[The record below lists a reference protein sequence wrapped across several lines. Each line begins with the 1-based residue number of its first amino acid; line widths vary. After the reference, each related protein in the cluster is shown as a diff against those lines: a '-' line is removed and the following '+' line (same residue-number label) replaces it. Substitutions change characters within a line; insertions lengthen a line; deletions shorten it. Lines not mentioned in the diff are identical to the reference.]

1 MSKKIIKNIVTGG
14 AGFLGSHLIDKLM
27 YKGESVICLDNFL
40 TGDKKN
46 IRKWFK
52 NKNFK
57 LINHDL
63 TKPIFVEGDRIW
75 HLGCPA
81 SPSHYQINPIYTAKT
96 IFLGTLNMLDL
107 ANKLKSKIFLASTSE
122 IYGNP
127 KVHPQT
133 EDYFGFVNPI
143 GMRSCYTEG
152 KRIAETLF
160 FDYQRLYNLDI
171 RVARIFNTYGP
182 RMTINDGRVMSN
194 FIVQALNNK
203 PLTIYGD
210 GLQTRSFCYV
220 EDLINGMIKVMDG
233 NIFGP
238 VNLGNHEEISILDLA
253 KKIKIEINS
262 EMDLIFKDLPIDD
275 PTRRQPSIALAKNIY
290 QWEPRISLEK
300 GLKPTIIYFKKLLK
314 KMK

>member
-300 GLKPTIIYFKKLLK
+300 GLKPTILYFKKLLK
-314 KMK
+314 K

>member
-1 MSKKIIKNIVTGG
+1 
-14 AGFLGSHLIDKLM
+14 
-27 YKGESVICLDNFL
+27 
-40 TGDKKN
+40 
-46 IRKWFK
+46 
-52 NKNFK
+52 
-57 LINHDL
+57 
-63 TKPIFVEGDRIW
+63 
-75 HLGCPA
+75 
-81 SPSHYQINPIYTAKT
+81 
-96 IFLGTLNMLDL
+96 
-107 ANKLKSKIFLASTSE
+107 
-122 IYGNP
+122 
-127 KVHPQT
+127 
-133 EDYFGFVNPI
+133 
-143 GMRSCYTEG
+143 MRSCYTEG

-253 KKIKIEINS
+253 KKIKIEING
-262 EMDLIFKDLPIDD
+262 EMDCIFKDLPFDD
-275 PTRRQPSIALAKNIY
+275 PTRRQPSIL
-290 QWEPRISLEK
+290 SL
-300 GLKPTIIYFKKLLK
+300 IHI
-314 KMK
+314 

>member
-1 MSKKIIKNIVTGG
+1 
-14 AGFLGSHLIDKLM
+14 
-27 YKGESVICLDNFL
+27 
-40 TGDKKN
+40 
-46 IRKWFK
+46 
-52 NKNFK
+52 
-57 LINHDL
+57 
-63 TKPIFVEGDRIW
+63 
-75 HLGCPA
+75 
-81 SPSHYQINPIYTAKT
+81 
-96 IFLGTLNMLDL
+96 MLDL

-143 GMRSCYTEG
+143 GIRSCYTEG

-290 QWEPRISLEK
+290 QWEPEYL
-300 GLKPTIIYFKKLLK
+300 
-314 KMK
+314 

>member
-1 MSKKIIKNIVTGG
+1 MIKEYKKWI
-14 AGFLGSHLIDKLM
+14 
-27 YKGESVICLDNFL
+27 
-40 TGDKKN
+40 
-46 IRKWFK
+46 K

-143 GMRSCYTEG
+143 GIRSCYTEG

-275 PTRRQPSIALAKNIY
+275 PKRRQPSIALAKNIY
-290 QWEPRISLEK
+290 QWEPIISLEK
-300 GLKPTIIYFKKLLK
+300 GLKPTKIYFKKLLK

>member
-1 MSKKIIKNIVTGG
+1 MSKKCIKNIVTGG

-46 IRKWFK
+46 IRKWYK
-52 NKNFK
+52 NKNFE

-81 SPSHYQINPIYTAKT
+81 SPSHYQTNPIYTAKT

-107 ANKLKSKIFLASTSE
+107 AKKLKSKIFLASTSE
-122 IYGNP
+122 IYGDP

-133 EDYFGFVNPI
+133 EDYYGFVNPI
-143 GMRSCYTEG
+143 GIRSCYTEG

-194 FIVQALNNK
+194 FIVQALNHK

-220 EDLINGMIKVMDG
+220 EDLINAMIKVMDG
-233 NIFGP
+233 TIFGP

-253 KKIKIEINS
+253 KKIKKEINS

-275 PTRRQPSIALAKNIY
+275 PKRRQPSIALAKNIY

>member
-1 MSKKIIKNIVTGG
+1 MSQKIIKNIVTGG

-27 YKGESVICLDNFL
+27 YQGESVICLDNFL
-40 TGDKKN
+40 TGDKRN

-52 NKNFK
+52 NKNFE

-63 TKPIFVEGDRIW
+63 IKPIFIEGDRIW
-75 HLGCPA
+75 HLACPA

-122 IYGNP
+122 IYGDP

-133 EDYFGFVNPI
+133 EDYFGCVNPI
-143 GMRSCYTEG
+143 GIRSCYTEG

-253 KKIKIEINS
+253 KKIKGEINS
-262 EMDLIFKDLPIDD
+262 ERDLIFKDLPIDD

>member
-1 MSKKIIKNIVTGG
+1 MGKKGIKNIVTGG

-46 IRKWFK
+46 IRKWYK
-52 NKNFK
+52 NKNFE

-81 SPSHYQINPIYTAKT
+81 SPSHYQTNPIYTAKT

-107 ANKLKSKIFLASTSE
+107 AKKLKSKIFLASTSE
-122 IYGNP
+122 IYGDP

-133 EDYFGFVNPI
+133 EDYYGFVNPI
-143 GMRSCYTEG
+143 GIRSCYTEG

-194 FIVQALNNK
+194 FIVQALNHK

-300 GLKPTIIYFKKLLK
+300 GLKPTILYFKNLLK
-314 KMK
+314 K

>member
-1 MSKKIIKNIVTGG
+1 MSKKCIKNIVTGG

-46 IRKWFK
+46 IRKWYK
-52 NKNFK
+52 NKNFE

-81 SPSHYQINPIYTAKT
+81 SPSHYQTNPIYTAKT

-107 ANKLKSKIFLASTSE
+107 AKKLKSKIFLASTSE
-122 IYGNP
+122 IYGDP

-133 EDYFGFVNPI
+133 EDYYGFVNPI
-143 GMRSCYTEG
+143 GIRSCYTEG

-220 EDLINGMIKVMDG
+220 EDLINAMIKVMDG
-233 NIFGP
+233 TIFGP

-253 KKIKIEINS
+253 KKIKKEINS

-275 PTRRQPSIALAKNIY
+275 PKRRQPSIALAKNIY

>member
-133 EDYFGFVNPI
+133 EDYFGFVNAI

-203 PLTIYGD
+203 PLTIYGN

-233 NIFGP
+233 NILGP

-253 KKIKIEINS
+253 KKIKIEING

-300 GLKPTIIYFKKLLK
+300 GLKPTILYFKNLLK
-314 KMK
+314 K

>member
-1 MSKKIIKNIVTGG
+1 MSKKCIKNIVTGG

-40 TGDKKN
+40 TGNKKN
-46 IRKWFK
+46 IRKWYK
-52 NKNFK
+52 NKNFE

-81 SPSHYQINPIYTAKT
+81 SPSHYQTNPIYTAKT

-107 ANKLKSKIFLASTSE
+107 AKKLKSKIFLASTSE
-122 IYGNP
+122 IYGDP

-133 EDYFGFVNPI
+133 EDYYGFVNPI
-143 GMRSCYTEG
+143 GIRSCYTEG

-220 EDLINGMIKVMDG
+220 EDLINAMIKVMDG
-233 NIFGP
+233 TIFGP

-253 KKIKIEINS
+253 KKIKKEINS

-275 PTRRQPSIALAKNIY
+275 PKRRQPSIALAKNIY

>member
-1 MSKKIIKNIVTGG
+1 MGKKGIKNIVTGG

-46 IRKWFK
+46 IRKWYK
-52 NKNFK
+52 NKNFE

-81 SPSHYQINPIYTAKT
+81 SPSHYQTNPIYTAKT

-107 ANKLKSKIFLASTSE
+107 AKKLKSKIFLASTSE
-122 IYGNP
+122 IYGDP

-133 EDYFGFVNPI
+133 EDYYGFVNPI
-143 GMRSCYTEG
+143 GIRSCYTEG

-194 FIVQALNNK
+194 FIVQALNHK

-220 EDLINGMIKVMDG
+220 EDLINAMIKVMDG
-233 NIFGP
+233 TIFGP

-253 KKIKIEINS
+253 KKIKKEINS

-275 PTRRQPSIALAKNIY
+275 PKRRQPSIALAKNIY

-314 KMK
+314 KIK

>member
-253 KKIKIEINS
+253 KKIKIEING

-300 GLKPTIIYFKKLLK
+300 GLKPTILYFKNLLK
-314 KMK
+314 K

>member
-143 GMRSCYTEG
+143 GIRSCYTEG

-300 GLKPTIIYFKKLLK
+300 GLKPTILYFKNLLK
-314 KMK
+314 K

>member
-1 MSKKIIKNIVTGG
+1 MGKKGIKNIVTGG

-46 IRKWFK
+46 IRKWYK
-52 NKNFK
+52 NKNFE

-81 SPSHYQINPIYTAKT
+81 SPSHYQTNPIYTAKT

-107 ANKLKSKIFLASTSE
+107 AKKLKSKIFLASTSE
-122 IYGNP
+122 IYGDP

-143 GMRSCYTEG
+143 GIRSCYTEG

-220 EDLINGMIKVMDG
+220 EDLINAMIKVMDG
-233 NIFGP
+233 TIFGP

-253 KKIKIEINS
+253 KKIKKEING

-275 PTRRQPSIALAKNIY
+275 PKRRQPSIALAKNIY

-314 KMK
+314 KMN

>member
-1 MSKKIIKNIVTGG
+1 MSKKCIKNIVTGG

-40 TGDKKN
+40 TGNKKN
-46 IRKWFK
+46 IRKWYK
-52 NKNFK
+52 NKNFE

-81 SPSHYQINPIYTAKT
+81 SPSHYQTNPIYTAKT

-107 ANKLKSKIFLASTSE
+107 AKKLKSKIFLASTSE
-122 IYGNP
+122 IYGDP

-133 EDYFGFVNPI
+133 EDYYGFVNPI
-143 GMRSCYTEG
+143 GIRSCYTEG

-194 FIVQALNNK
+194 FIVQALNHK

-220 EDLINGMIKVMDG
+220 EDLINAMIKVMDG
-233 NIFGP
+233 TIFGP

-253 KKIKIEINS
+253 KKIKKEINS

-275 PTRRQPSIALAKNIY
+275 PKRRQPSIALAKNIY

>member
-1 MSKKIIKNIVTGG
+1 MGKKGIKNIVTGG

-46 IRKWFK
+46 IRKWYK
-52 NKNFK
+52 NKNFE

-81 SPSHYQINPIYTAKT
+81 SPSHYQTNPIYTAKT

-107 ANKLKSKIFLASTSE
+107 AKKLKSKIFLASSSE
-122 IYGNP
+122 IYGDP

-143 GMRSCYTEG
+143 GIRSCYTEG

-194 FIVQALNNK
+194 FIVQALNHK

-253 KKIKIEINS
+253 KKIKIEING

-275 PTRRQPSIALAKNIY
+275 PKRRRPSIALAKNIY

-300 GLKPTIIYFKKLLK
+300 GLKPTILYFKKLLK
-314 KMK
+314 K

>member
-1 MSKKIIKNIVTGG
+1 MSKKCIKNIVTGG

-46 IRKWFK
+46 IRKWYK
-52 NKNFK
+52 NKNFE

-81 SPSHYQINPIYTAKT
+81 SPSHYQTNPIYTAKT

-107 ANKLKSKIFLASTSE
+107 AKKLKSKIFLASTSE
-122 IYGNP
+122 IYGDP

-143 GMRSCYTEG
+143 GIRSCYTEG

-194 FIVQALNNK
+194 FIVQALNHK

-220 EDLINGMIKVMDG
+220 EDLINAMIKVMDG
-233 NIFGP
+233 TIFGP

-253 KKIKIEINS
+253 KKIKKEINS

-275 PTRRQPSIALAKNIY
+275 PKRRQPSIALAKNIY